1 MISTPA
7 IRGSTHSENPS
18 YSTANRLVLQTREQ
32 LDINKTLSSGQSF
45 RWTKNE
51 DGSWLGS
58 IEGDRYLFRQ
68 LPDDGNGSVIEYE
81 TSSTGNNERRIKKF
95 FDLDCRYSEI
105 FDTFRDDPFLSPAM
119 KAHAGLRVLTQDPWE
134 TMISFILS
142 TASNIPRI
150 KGSIE
155 RLCASYG
162 TKRKDMFGEYYDFPS
177 AEKLASASEDD
188 FKKLGFGYRAPY
200 VLNTS
205 IIIAEDPEFI
215 SSIATMSY
223 ENGKRKLCELPGVG
237 EKVADCV
244 LLFSFGFGESFPVDT
259 WILKVLKKYYQADK
273 PKTGV
278 SQSISAKKAAEF
290 GRKRFGKYAG
300 VVQQFMFEYGRE
312 LNLK

>member
-1 MISTPA
+1 MISTQA
-7 IRGSTHSENPS
+7 IQSSALGDDLSISHTNKLNLE
-18 YSTANRLVLQTREQ
+18 TQEQ
-32 LDINKTLSSGQSF
+32 LDIDKTLSSGQSF

-58 IEGDRYLFRQ
+58 IEGNRYKLNQ
-68 LPDDGNGSVIEYE
+68 LSKDGNGSVIEYD
-81 TSSTGNNERRIKKF
+81 TSSVDNNESKIKKF
-95 FDLDCRYSEI
+95 FDLDRRYSDI
-105 FDTFRDDPFLSPAM
+105 FDSFRDDPFLSRAM

-134 TMISFILS
+134 TIISFILS

-150 KGSIE
+150 KGNIE

-162 TKRKDMFGEYYDFPS
+162 TKRIDMFGKYNEFPT
-177 AEKLASASEDD
+177 AKKLAAASEDD

-200 VLNTS
+200 VLNSS
-205 IIIAEDPEFI
+205 IIIAEDNEFI
-215 SSIATMSY
+215 SSIRQMSY
-223 ENGKRKLCELPGVG
+223 EDGKKKLCELPGVG

-259 WILKVLKKYYQADK
+259 WILKVLKKYYEADEA
-273 PKTGV
+273 
-278 SQSISAKKAAEF
+278 ISAKKASEF
-290 GRKRFGKYAG
+290 GRQRFGKYAG

>member
-1 MISTPA
+1 MISTHA
-7 IRGSTHSENPS
+7 IHAGNLNNSQST
-18 YSTANRLVLQTREQ
+18 STSNKFILETREQ
-32 LDINKTLSSGQSF
+32 LDLNKTLSSGQSF

-68 LPDDGNGSVIEYE
+68 LPDDGKGSVIEYE
-81 TSSTGNNERRIKKF
+81 TSATGNNERSIKKF
-95 FDLDCRYSEI
+95 FDLDRRYSDI

-119 KAHAGLRVLTQDPWE
+119 KAHGGLRVLTQDPWE
-134 TMISFILS
+134 TIISFILS

-150 KGSIE
+150 KGNIE
-155 RLCASYG
+155 RLCTSYG
-162 TKRKDMFGEYYDFPS
+162 TKRKDMFGEYFDFPS
-177 AEKLASASEDD
+177 AEKLAAASKDA

-200 VLNTS
+200 VLNSS
-205 IIIAEDPEFI
+205 IIIAEDPDFI
-215 SSIATMSY
+215 SSISTMSY
-223 ENGKRKLCELPGVG
+223 ENGKKKLCELSGVG

-259 WILKVLKKYYQADK
+259 WILKVLKKYYNAD
-273 PKTGV
+273 G
-278 SQSISAKKAAEF
+278 SISAKKASEF

>member
-1 MISTPA
+1 MISTHA
-7 IRGSTHSENPS
+7 IHDGNPTNNQSNSTSNKFI
-18 YSTANRLVLQTREQ
+18 LQTREQ
-32 LDINKTLSSGQSF
+32 LDLNKTLSSGQSF

-58 IEGDRYLFRQ
+58 IDGDRYLFRQ
-68 LPDDGNGSVIEYE
+68 SPDDGNGSVIEYE
-81 TSSTGNNERRIKKF
+81 TSSTGNNERSIKKF
-95 FDLDCRYSEI
+95 FDLDRRYSDI
-105 FDTFRDDPFLSPAM
+105 FDTFRDDLFLSPAM

-150 KGSIE
+150 KGNIE
-155 RLCASYG
+155 RLCTSYG
-162 TKRKDMFGEYYDFPS
+162 IKRKDMFGEYFNFPT
-177 AEKLASASEDD
+177 ALKLAAASEDD

-200 VLNTS
+200 VLNSS
-205 IIIAEDPEFI
+205 IIIAEDPDFI

-223 ENGKRKLCELPGVG
+223 ENGKKKLCELPGVG

-259 WILKVLKKYYQADK
+259 WILKVLKKYYQADDA
-273 PKTGV
+273 
-278 SQSISAKKAAEF
+278 ISAKKASEF
-290 GRKRFGKYAG
+290 GRKRFGMYAG
-300 VVQQFMFEYGRE
+300 VVQQFMFEYARE